1 MVEIICKL
9 PAWASTYYEPPKS
22 SMLPP
27 LGFSAPFIPPTW
39 QEDLV
44 LIAAFLGRQ
53 QSGAPGAGDKADG
66 RRQDLP
72 ILGVSW
78 PVSPLIK
85 LPLEQ
90 HLEPQILKTL
100 TRGQPL
106 VFGVFGVQWSTTQ
119 PSLSTSLPCIPH
131 PKHHQSFYL
140 NVRNACQ
147 IRPLFTTFGI
157 NILIHITVI
166 IHLFH

>member
-1 MVEIICKL
+1 MVEMTCKL
-9 PAWASTYYEPPKS
+9 PAWASTCYEPPKS

-44 LIAAFLGRQ
+44 LIAAFLGRE
-53 QSGAPGAGDKADG
+53 QSGALGAGDKADG

-85 LPLEQ
+85 LLLEQ

-106 VFGVFGVQWSTTQ
+106 VFGVSGVQWSLLATLAKGSDQPHPRVTIQ
-119 PSLSTSLPCIPH
+119 ESLPRCGFLPIKQAISSLAHMRPSLTL
-131 PKHHQSFYL
+131 Y
-140 NVRNACQ
+140 
-147 IRPLFTTFGI
+147 PL
-157 NILIHITVI
+157 
-166 IHLFH
+166 